1 MVLKM
6 KYLKLVGNT
15 GLLTLLMTIALISV
29 SYAQVDQSRPA
40 PQTPRRDTAS
50 DNNAGRNAGRTGPD
64 VIMSSDEDYKLNA
77 SDLIEVNIEDAP
89 ELSGN
94 YRINKSGTIP
104 MKYLGSMQVVG
115 KTPEEVGAM
124 ITNGLRGRYL
134 KDPKVYVSVKQ
145 YNSRTFFIQG
155 AVRSPGV
162 YVIEGKPSLFKLISI
177 AGGMSENHGSTA
189 YIIRETKMSPE
200 KLEKLRSGQQDD
212 VNKQKAAEV
221 STPLAQAMTQAKG
234 ETAVIEG
241 ESDYELI
248 TAHIN
253 GLFRGSFEQNLI
265 IQPNDLVYV
274 PPSDVFFVAG
284 EVRAPGQ
291 FQLREGTTLR
301 QAISLAQGTYF
312 KSATNKGIIF
322 RQDPATGKLNE
333 IPVDIGAVMSGKLD
347 DVAIM
352 PNDVIMVPNSRVK
365 TISGALLTAMGTSLM
380 WRIPVGR

>member
-6 KYLKLVGNT
+6 KYLKLVGKT
-15 GLLTLLMTIALISV
+15 GLMTLFMTITLLSV
-29 SYAQVDQSRPA
+29 SYAQVDPPRPA
-40 PQTPRRDTAS
+40 PQTPRRDPSS
-50 DNNAGRNAGRTGPD
+50 DNNPGRNTGRTGPD

-115 KTPEEVGAM
+115 KTSEEVGAM

-200 KLEKLRSGQQDD
+200 KLEKLRSGQQDVD
-212 VNKQKAAEV
+212 KQKTAEV
-221 STPLAQAMTQAKG
+221 STPLAQAVTQAKG

-291 FQLREGTTLR
+291 FQLRDGTTLR